1 MSQYRIFN
9 HEDAIAY
16 VRQAAG
22 LDPNVVL
29 QGEEIGDGNLN
40 QVFKVCQPG
49 QEKGFIVKQ
58 ALPYIRCIGE
68 SWPLT
73 RDRARIEAE
82 ILLYHGQHSAEYT
95 VAVLHHDADLS
106 AILLED
112 LSDLQ
117 VWRQVLLN
125 GRHVAGASEKLGR
138 YLAQVHVHSSD
149 FQLDYH
155 AHRTA
160 QLRFANPEL
169 MAISEAVYF
178 VDPFCD
184 HERNNVAPEIQSD
197 AEQLWADSALKMRVA
212 RLKHDFRCNGQ
223 ALLHGDLHTGS
234 VMVGSDKLKVIDA
247 EFGGYGPMGFD
258 LGVIIAHLLLNF
270 CSQPIS
276 HQQPLRIKDVQDL
289 WRSYKTQFFQQA
301 SQTADTSLAEPE
313 YIGALLRQVWQ
324 DALGYA
330 GCEMI
335 RRTIGVAHVADIDN
349 IADLNQKTASQ
360 RQALALGRTLI
371 MNADQLNA
379 AQLEHTALTIA
390 LQESVKL

>member
-9 HEDAIAY
+9 HDDAIAY
-16 VRQAAG
+16 VRQAAQ
-22 LDPNVVL
+22 LDSAVVL

-40 QVFKVCQPG
+40 QVFKVWQPG
-49 QEKGFIVKQ
+49 QAKGFIVKQ

-82 ILLYHGQHSAEYT
+82 ILLYHGQHCPEYT
-95 VAVLHHDADLS
+95 VAVLHHDAELS
-106 AILLED
+106 TILLED

-117 VWRQVLLN
+117 VWRQALLN
-125 GRHVAGASEKLGR
+125 GQHVAGVSEKLGV

-155 AHRTA
+155 AQRTA

-184 HERNNVAPEIQSD
+184 HERNNVAPEIRLE
-197 AEQLWADSALKMRVA
+197 AEQLWADQALKTRVA
-212 RLKHDFRCNGQ
+212 RLKHDFRCKGQ

-234 VMVGSDKLKVIDA
+234 VMVGAGKLKVIDA

-270 CSQPIS
+270 CAQPAS
-276 HQQPLRIKDVQDL
+276 RQQPQRIKDVQAL
-289 WRSYKTQFFQQA
+289 WRSYKIQFFQQA
-301 SQTADTSLAEPE
+301 SQGADSSLAEPE
-313 YIGALLRQVWQ
+313 VIGAFLRQVWQ

-335 RRTIGVAHVADIDN
+335 RRTIGVAHVADIDT
-349 IADLNQKTASQ
+349 IADPIQKAASQ

-371 MNADQLNA
+371 MNADQLND
-379 AQLEHTALTIA
+379 AQLEHTALNIA
-390 LQESVKL
+390 LKESFKP

>member
-16 VRQAAG
+16 VRQVAQ
-22 LDPNVVL
+22 LDSAVAL

-40 QVFKVCQPG
+40 QVFRVWQPG
-49 QEKGFIVKQ
+49 QAKGFIVKQ

-82 ILLYHGQHSAEYT
+82 ILLYHGQHCPEYT
-95 VAVLHHDADLS
+95 VAVLHHDAELS
-106 AILLED
+106 TILLED

-117 VWRQVLLN
+117 VWRQALLN
-125 GRHVAGASEKLGR
+125 GWHVAGILEKLGV

-155 AHRTA
+155 AQRAA
-160 QLRFANPEL
+160 QLRFSNPEL
-169 MAISEAVYF
+169 MAISEAVCF

-184 HERNNVAPEIQSD
+184 HERNNVPPEIRSA
-197 AEQLWADSALKMRVA
+197 AEQLWADQALKTRVA
-212 RLKHDFRCNGQ
+212 LLKHDFRCKGQ

-234 VMVGSDKLKVIDA
+234 VMVGAGKLKVIDA

-270 CSQPIS
+270 CRQPTL
-276 HQQPLRIKDVQDL
+276 HQQSQRIEDVQSL
-289 WRSYKTQFFQQA
+289 WRSYKTQFFQQT
-301 SQTADTSLAEPE
+301 SRGADSSLADPE
-313 YIGALLRQVWQ
+313 VIGAFLRQVWQ

-335 RRTIGVAHVADIDN
+335 RRIIGVAHVADIDT
-349 IADLNQKTASQ
+349 IADPIQKAASQ
-360 RQALALGRTLI
+360 RQALALGRALI
-371 MNADQLNA
+371 MNADQLND
-379 AQLEHTALTIA
+379 AQLEHTALNIA
-390 LQESVKL
+390 LKESVKP

>member
-9 HEDAIAY
+9 DEDAIAY
-16 VRQAAG
+16 VRQAAELG
-22 LDPNVVL
+22 PNMVL

-49 QEKGFIVKQ
+49 SAKGFIVKQ

-68 SWPLT
+68 TWPLT

-82 ILLYHGQHSAEYT
+82 ILLYHGQYSPEYT
-95 VAVLHHDADLS
+95 VAVLHHDAALS

-112 LSDLQ
+112 LTDYQ
-117 VWRQVLLN
+117 VWRQALLN
-125 GRHVAGASEKLGR
+125 GQHFADAPVQLGT

-149 FQLDYH
+149 FKLDYQGQR
-155 AHRTA
+155 AA
-160 QLRFANPEL
+160 QLQFANPEL

-184 HERNNVAPEIQSD
+184 HERNNVAPDIRSN
-197 AEQLWADSALKMRVA
+197 AEQLWADSALKVRVA

-234 VMVGSDKLKVIDA
+234 VMVAAGQLKVIDA

-258 LGVIIAHLLLNF
+258 VGVMIANLLLNF
-270 CSQPIS
+270 CSQSTVP
-276 HQQPLRIKDVQDL
+276 QQLLRIKDVQVL
-289 WRSYKTQFFQQA
+289 WRSYKTQFFQYA
-301 SQTADTSLAEPE
+301 SQTADAALTEPE

-349 IADLNQKTASQ
+349 MTDPNQKTASQ
-360 RQALALGRTLI
+360 RQALALGRILI
-371 MNADQLNA
+371 MNADKIDD
-379 AQLEHTALTIA
+379 AQLEHTALKHSA
-390 LQESVKL
+390 Q

>member
-9 HEDAIAY
+9 HEDAIGY
-16 VRQAAG
+16 VRQTAR
-22 LDPNVVL
+22 LDPDVTL

-49 QEKGFIVKQ
+49 KAKGFIVKQ

-82 ILLYHGQHSAEYT
+82 ILLYHGQYSPEYT
-95 VAVLHHDADLS
+95 VAVLHHDPALS
-106 AILLED
+106 VILLED

-117 VWRQVLLN
+117 VWRQALLE
-125 GRHVAGASEKLGR
+125 GQHFADAPAQLGI

-149 FQLDYH
+149 FRLDYLGQ
-155 AHRTA
+155 RTA
-160 QLRFANPEL
+160 QLQFANPEL

-184 HERNNVAPEIQSD
+184 HERNNVAPEIRDD
-197 AEQLWADSALKMRVA
+197 AEQLWADQALKLRVA
-212 RLKHDFRCNGQ
+212 RLKHDFRCKGQ

-234 VMVGSDKLKVIDA
+234 VMVAAGRLKVIDA

-258 LGVIIAHLLLNF
+258 LGVIIANLLLNF
-270 CSQPIS
+270 CSQSSAPRRLQRIQDIS
-276 HQQPLRIKDVQDL
+276 ALWHSYHAQCLR
-289 WRSYKTQFFQQA
+289 
-301 SQTADTSLAEPE
+301 LARETPDPALAAPE
-313 YIGALLRQVWQ
+313 YINDFLQRVWQ

-330 GCEMI
+330 GCEII

-349 IADLNQKTASQ
+349 MADPVQKTASQ
-360 RQALALGRTLI
+360 RQALALGRMLI
-371 MNADQLNA
+371 MSADQLDE
-379 AQLEHTALTIA
+379 AQLEKTL
-390 LQESVKL
+390 LQQSTETER

>member
-1 MSQYRIFN
+1 MRQYRIFN
-9 HEDAIAY
+9 HEDAISY
-16 VRQAAG
+16 VRQAAQVEPG
-22 LDPNVVL
+22 VTL

-40 QVFKVCQPG
+40 QVFKVWQPG
-49 QEKGFIVKQ
+49 VAKGFIVKQ

-82 ILLYHGQHSAEYT
+82 ILLYHGQHSPEHT
-95 VAVLHHDADLS
+95 VAVLHHDAALS
-106 AILLED
+106 VILLED

-117 VWRQVLLN
+117 VWRQALLN
-125 GRHVAGASEKLGR
+125 GQHFADAPVQLGK

-149 FQLDYH
+149 FQLDYQ
-155 AHRTA
+155 AQRTA

-184 HERNNVAPEIQSD
+184 HERNNVAPEIRRD
-197 AEQLWADSALKMRVA
+197 AEQLWADRALKVRVA
-212 RLKHDFRCNGQ
+212 RLKHDFRCKGQ

-234 VMVGSDKLKVIDA
+234 VMVAQGQLKVIDA

-258 LGVIIAHLLLNF
+258 LGVIIANLLLNF
-270 CSQPIS
+270 CSQPTS
-276 HQQPLRIKDVQDL
+276 LRQRQRIQDTRAL
-289 WRSYKTQFFQQA
+289 WRSFNTQFMLLA
-301 SQTADTSLAEPE
+301 RHTPDSALAEPG
-313 YIGALLRQVWQ
+313 YIATFLRRVWQ

-349 IADLNQKTASQ
+349 IADSTQKIASQ
-360 RQALALGRTLI
+360 RQALALGRTLV
-371 MNADQLNA
+371 MNADLLND
-379 AQLEHTALTIA
+379 AQLEKTLLKQSIEA
-390 LQESVKL
+390 KR